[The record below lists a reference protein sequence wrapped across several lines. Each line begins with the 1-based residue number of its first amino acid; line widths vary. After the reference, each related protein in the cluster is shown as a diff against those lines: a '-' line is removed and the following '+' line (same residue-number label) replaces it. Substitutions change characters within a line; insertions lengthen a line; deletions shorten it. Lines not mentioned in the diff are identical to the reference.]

1 MKIKKDQAIHMYQA
15 LAEGSPNRK
24 QIALTIVGDV
34 LEESGYE
41 ASPAHVIPTPIGNA
55 AKKVLDMLG
64 ASKE

>member
-1 MKIKKDQAIHMYQA
+1 MYQA

-41 ASPAHVIPTPIGNA
+41 ASPVDGVGSVIGKIF
-55 AKKVLDMLG
+55 KK
-64 ASKE
+64 